1 MSELEILYQNYLK
14 AKYEYLKKFS
24 EKSIPQFISETKNY
38 VWDKDHPFYECIKF
52 SPIQE
57 PNKNVKKLY
66 KKLSLLCH
74 PDKCTESWSN
84 LIFQIVNE
92 SYLKNDL
99 DKLNELDKYYE
110 EHKTFDDYLHG
121 SNELNLSDQIKKIES
136 EVWYIWTS
144 PEADISCRNFLKD
157 IFIPAEEYEKRC
169 TERLLKLRK
178 ENNELKIQYDQLSKL
193 MD

>member
-1 MSELEILYQNYLK
+1 MSDLETLYQNYLK

-38 VWDKDHPFYECIKF
+38 VWDKDHSLYECIKF
-52 SPIQE
+52 SPIQK

-74 PDKCTESWSN
+74 PDKCTKFWSSE
-84 LIFQIVNE
+84 IFQIVNE

-99 DKLNELDKYYE
+99 NKLNELDKYYR
-110 EHKTFDDYLHG
+110 EHKTFNNYLHG
-121 SNELNLSDQIKKIES
+121 INRLNLSDQIKKIES

-144 PEADISCRNFLKD
+144 PEADINYRNILKD
-157 IFIPAEEYEKRC
+157 IFIPVEEYEKRC
-169 TERLLKLRK
+169 VERLLKLRK
-178 ENNELKIQYDQLSKL
+178 ENDELKIQYNELSKL
-193 MD
+193 I